1 MTGPSSDS
9 LFGYQ
14 VRDLAHEN
22 WGFPNVGLPNVD
34 RVTGDSKYLPPHH
47 RFSFLPST
55 RDAGIMSRAAKFTL
69 GASILGTVCIITGV
83 HYLQIKER
91 EVCVFILIQTMYK
104 GVQRDDEREKEKQQR
119 IRELQASRD
128 RESALIQLQPQSSGP
143 PRLA

>member
-1 MTGPSSDS
+1 M
-9 LFGYQ
+9 
-14 VRDLAHEN
+14 
-22 WGFPNVGLPNVD
+22 GLPNVD

-47 RFSFLPST
+47 RFSFRPST
-55 RDAGIMSRAAKFTL
+55 RDAVIMSRAAKFTL

-91 EVCVFILIQTMYK
+91 ETMYK

-128 RESALIQLQPQSSGP
+128 RESTLIQLQPQSSGP

>member
-1 MTGPSSDS
+1 M
-9 LFGYQ
+9 
-14 VRDLAHEN
+14 
-22 WGFPNVGLPNVD
+22 WGLPNVNQ
-34 RVTGDSKYLPPHH
+34 VTGDSKYLPPHP
-47 RFSFLPST
+47 RFLFLPST
-55 RDAGIMSRAAKFTL
+55 LNAGIMSRAAKFTL
-69 GASILGTVCIITGV
+69 GASIVGTVCIITGV

-91 EVCVFILIQTMYK
+91 EVCIFILIQTMYK